1 MQGNDQIPEGTTP
14 SDKRKTRQSRADGHA
29 TPDEAR
35 IYEAQSKANAAAAS
49 LEREKR
55 KNRASAEKIRR
66 RKARGKVL
74 SELLTP
80 KRIAGISIAIV
91 ALIVF
96 SALSIPGMLRSG
108 EGMTYLSASELEK
121 VVSISKLSTAEYVY
135 NGIAEIK
142 DEEGNVTQRIYYS
155 STVRAGID
163 LADVTFTV
171 DNDAMTVTPII
182 PEITIYDPSVDE
194 SSFDYI
200 PRNPNLELRDIITI
214 CKADAHTEIES
225 QGDIYRTAKANLESA
240 VQALTLPLLEDAGYE
255 LIWPDDASIAEE
267 SVENSDSQPAEGVSD
282 EA

>member
-1 MQGNDQIPEGTTP
+1 MPGNDLIPEGTMPTV
-14 SDKRKTRQSRADGHA
+14 KRKPRQRRADDHA

-35 IYEAQSKANAAAAS
+35 IYEAQSKADAAAAS

-66 RKARGKVL
+66 RKARSKVL
-74 SELLTP
+74 SEHLTP
-80 KRIAGISIAIV
+80 KRIAGVSIAAV

-155 STVRAGID
+155 STVKAGID

-214 CKADAHTEIES
+214 CKADARAEIES
-225 QGDIYRTAKANLESA
+225 QGDIYRTAKINLESA

-255 LIWPDDASIAEE
+255 LIWPDGAPIAEE
-267 SVENSDSQPAEGVSD
+267 GVDNSDNQPTEEVSD